1 MAEIR
6 NPFKSIS
13 KIKIKSKKF
22 EDSENSGN
30 ASKEWKTWQ
39 QSNLLDVGQLGYII
53 DKNCLVCG
61 DGINSNVYLEDTDRE
76 SVVQEG
82 AEVFIQINDLP
93 RIPFV
98 YIVPMYGKKY
108 ELVDGSIQ
116 ESELIF
122 KRSADDYYPV
132 DGALLFLYDNYDDF
146 DESQI
151 NPDDRRPT
159 E

>member
-61 DGINSNVYLEDTDRE
+61 DGINSNVYLEDIDRE
-76 SVVQEG
+76 SVIQEG
-82 AEVFIQINDLP
+82 TEVFIQINDLP
-93 RIPFV
+93 RIPF
-98 YIVPMYGKKY
+98 ILFAPLYGKKF

-116 ESELIF
+116 ESELVF
-122 KRSADDYYPV
+122 KRNENNYLVP
-132 DGALLFLYDNYDDF
+132 DGAVLFLYDNYDDF

-151 NPDDRRPT
+151 NPDDRKG
-159 E
+159 

>member
-22 EDSENSGN
+22 EDSKNSGN

-82 AEVFIQINDLP
+82 TEVFIQINDLP
-93 RIPFV
+93 RIPF
-98 YIVPMYGKKY
+98 ILFAPLYGKKF

-116 ESELIF
+116 ESELVF
-122 KRSADDYYPV
+122 KRNENNYLVP
-132 DGALLFLYDNYDDF
+132 DGAVLFLYDNYDDF

-151 NPDDRRPT
+151 NPDDRK
-159 E
+159 

>member
-1 MAEIR
+1 MSEIR

-13 KIKIKSKKF
+13 KIKIKAKKF

-39 QSNLLDVGQLGYII
+39 QTNLLDTGQLGYII

-61 DGINSNVYLEDTDRE
+61 DGINSNVYLDDNDNNKYTI
-76 SVVQEG
+76 VQDG
-82 AEVFIQINDLP
+82 SKALIQINDLP
-93 RIPFV
+93 RMPFV
-98 YIVPMYGKKY
+98 VFAPLYGVKY
-108 ELVDGSIQ
+108 EYSNGEIV
-116 ESELIF
+116 ESDLIF
-122 KRSADDYYPV
+122 KRKAEDYSIV

-151 NPDDRRPT
+151 NPDDRK
-159 E
+159 

>member
-61 DGINSNVYLEDTDRE
+61 DGINSNVYLEDADRE

-82 AEVFIQINDLP
+82 TEVFIQINDLL
-93 RIPFV
+93 RIPF
-98 YIVPMYGKKY
+98 ILFAPLYGKKF

-116 ESELIF
+116 ESELVF
-122 KRSADDYYPV
+122 KRNENNYLVP
-132 DGALLFLYDNYDDF
+132 DGAVLFLYDNYDDF

-151 NPDDRRPT
+151 NPDDRK
-159 E
+159 

>member
-22 EDSENSGN
+22 EDTENSGN

-76 SVVQEG
+76 FVVQEG

-98 YIVPMYGKKY
+98 LFAPLYGKKF

-116 ESELIF
+116 ESELVF
-122 KRSADDYYPV
+122 KRNENNYLVP
-132 DGALLFLYDNYDDF
+132 DGAVLFLYDNYDDF

-151 NPDDRRPT
+151 NPDDRK
-159 E
+159 

>member
-22 EDSENSGN
+22 EDNENSGN

-82 AEVFIQINDLP
+82 TEVFIQINDLP
-93 RIPFV
+93 RIPF
-98 YIVPMYGKKY
+98 ILFAPLYGKKF

-116 ESELIF
+116 ESELVF
-122 KRSADDYYPV
+122 KRNENNYLVP
-132 DGALLFLYDNYDDF
+132 DGAVLFLYDNYDDF

-151 NPDDRRPT
+151 NPDDRKG
-159 E
+159 

>member
-22 EDSENSGN
+22 EDNENSGN

-82 AEVFIQINDLP
+82 TKVFIQINDLP
-93 RIPFV
+93 RIPF
-98 YIVPMYGKKY
+98 ILFAPLYGKKF

-116 ESELIF
+116 ESELVF
-122 KRSADDYYPV
+122 KRNENNYLVP
-132 DGALLFLYDNYDDF
+132 DGAVLFLYDNYDDF

-151 NPDDRRPT
+151 NPDDRK
-159 E
+159 